1 MTKKH
6 AILVIVAAL
15 FAERNAIAGTCNVR
29 SSAPVDR
36 WRFVQVYDVDRNE
49 VVLRQ
54 AVKGGDSKPVTVSGE
69 RIRVAYKLPGATRYK
84 PGVEALCKEGSTIQ
98 F

>member
-1 MTKKH
+1 MTKKY
-6 AILVIVAAL
+6 ATLVIVAAS
-15 FAERNAIAGTCNVR
+15 FVEQSAIAATCNVK
-29 SSAPVDR
+29 SSGPADR

-69 RIRVAYKLPGATRYK
+69 RIRVAYKLPGATRYN
-84 PGVEALCKEGSTIQ
+84 PGLEALCKEGSTIQ